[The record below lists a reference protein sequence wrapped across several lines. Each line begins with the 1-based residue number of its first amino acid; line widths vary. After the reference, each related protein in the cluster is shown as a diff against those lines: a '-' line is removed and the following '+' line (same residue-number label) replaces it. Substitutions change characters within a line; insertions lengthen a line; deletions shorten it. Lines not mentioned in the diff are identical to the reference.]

1 MESSLSQ
8 HKNLHVRHV
17 KNVEKLIAEKIAQ
30 GKVVGRF
37 NGRMEYGPRALGN
50 RSILAAP
57 VDKSINDWLNK
68 RLGRTEFMPF
78 APSVKEESAS
88 DIFEGYQ
95 AGRFPAE
102 FMTITFDVKKSWRDR
117 ISAVVHVDGTAR
129 PHVVKKSV
137 SPSYYKIIEEY
148 EKLTGIPVILNTSFN
163 LHEEPIVCKPE
174 DAVKAFEQGRLDA
187 VAIGN
192 MIISQRHD

>member
-1 MESSLSQ
+1 
-8 HKNLHVRHV
+8 VRHV
-17 KNVEKLIAEKIAQ
+17 KNVEKLIAEKMAR

-88 DIFEGYQ
+88 DIFEKDIKRG
-95 AGRFPAE
+95 
-102 FMTITFDVKKSWRDR
+102 
-117 ISAVVHVDGTAR
+117 
-129 PHVVKKSV
+129 V
-137 SPSYYKIIEEY
+137 SRR
-148 EKLTGIPVILNTSFN
+148 N
-163 LHEEPIVCKPE
+163 L
-174 DAVKAFEQGRLDA
+174 
-187 VAIGN
+187 
-192 MIISQRHD
+192 